1 MMERRVERH
10 EPVMVTEIL
19 DALQLQPGMVVVDG
33 TLGLGGHSQRF
44 IEKIAPKG
52 KLIGFD
58 WDENMLALAKE
69 RLVSLGDTDIM
80 LVNKDF
86 REIQPVLQDLSVKA
100 NAVLLDLGLNSAQ
113 VDDPLRGFSF
123 NKEGPLDMRMD
134 RTRGEPA
141 AAMLNRMTPLAIEQ
155 VLLEYGDE
163 RWARAIA
170 HEIVRRRKI
179 QPLRTTTDL
188 VDSVTTA
195 IPRGAQDKRIHPA
208 TRTFQAVRIYVNREL
223 DDLDLALKNAAESL
237 APNGVLAVLSY
248 HSGED
253 RIVKQSFRELEKEG
267 FSNLYHKPKEP
278 TEAEARRNPRSRSAK
293 LRALKR
299 NTG

>member
-1 MMERRVERH
+1 MSGIAAPVQIDTLRRVLRLRALNSGPLMMERRVERH

-113 VDDPLRGFSF
+113 VDDPVRGFSF
-123 NKEGPLDMRMD
+123 NKEGPLDMR
-134 RTRGEPA
+134 
-141 AAMLNRMTPLAIEQ
+141 
-155 VLLEYGDE
+155 
-163 RWARAIA
+163 
-170 HEIVRRRKI
+170 
-179 QPLRTTTDL
+179 
-188 VDSVTTA
+188 
-195 IPRGAQDKRIHPA
+195 
-208 TRTFQAVRIYVNREL
+208 
-223 DDLDLALKNAAESL
+223 
-237 APNGVLAVLSY
+237 
-248 HSGED
+248 
-253 RIVKQSFRELEKEG
+253 
-267 FSNLYHKPKEP
+267 
-278 TEAEARRNPRSRSAK
+278 
-293 LRALKR
+293 
-299 NTG
+299 